1 MQKPTTILQKF
12 VDKCAADGIKL
23 QRPKPVVFTTTNT
36 GVSEILEDLVNS
48 LPEGNNLKLSAPK
61 LK

>member
-1 MQKPTTILQKF
+1 MSKQLK
-12 VDKCAADGIKL
+12 
-23 QRPKPVVFTTTNT
+23 PKPVVLTTANT

-48 LPEGNNLKLSAPK
+48 IKNANNLNLSAPK

>member
-1 MQKPTTILQKF
+1 MSKQPK
-12 VDKCAADGIKL
+12 
-23 QRPKPVVFTTTNT
+23 PKPVVFTTANT

-48 LPEGNNLKLSAPK
+48 LPKGNNLKLSPPK